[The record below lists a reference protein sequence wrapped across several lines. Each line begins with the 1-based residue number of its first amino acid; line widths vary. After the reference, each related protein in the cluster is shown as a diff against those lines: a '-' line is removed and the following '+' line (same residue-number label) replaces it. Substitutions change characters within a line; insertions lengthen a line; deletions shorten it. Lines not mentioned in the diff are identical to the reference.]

1 MKILNSAIT
10 MAGESRLEQKSEV
23 TEQLNFWDQRNS
35 LEGKDAWTLPKDI
48 LELSHA
54 ASNKIKGTCEADEE
68 TGYQLSE
75 KDKQNILLIEKFI
88 EKLTGKKIKILVA
101 DKAFISGQDKYGL
114 VLPNGQQA
122 EIVRDQRQGWGLSYS
137 YHESVQEKE
146 TVSFSSGGS
155 VQTEDG
161 RQIDFRLEFEAVR
174 ESSHSIDISIK
185 AGDALIDPLVV
196 NYGTGMASLSDDKVS
211 FDLNNDGQ
219 EDNISFVNE
228 GSGFLALDKNADGTI
243 NNGSELFG
251 PTTGDGFAELAQYD
265 LDKNNWID
273 ENDAIFN
280 QLKVWSRD
288 SEGSEQ
294 LMAIGAVG
302 IGAIY
307 LGNVDTQFSL
317 RGTDQSQQGQLQ
329 STGVF
334 LKENGLA
341 GTIQHVD
348 LVV

>member
-35 LEGKDAWTLPKDI
+35 LEGKDAWTLPKDV
-48 LELSHA
+48 LELSDA
-54 ASNKIKGTCEADEE
+54 ANNKIKGTCESDEE
-68 TGYQLSE
+68 PLYQLSE

-88 EKLTGKKIKILVA
+88 EKLTGKKIKLLVA
-101 DKAFISGQDKYGL
+101 DKAFISGQDKVGL
-114 VLPNGQQA
+114 DLPNGQQA
-122 EIVRDQRQGWGLSYS
+122 EIARDQRQGWGLSYN
-137 YHESVQEKE
+137 YHESVQETE
-146 TVSFSSGGS
+146 TVSFSSSGI

-174 ESSHSIDISIK
+174 ESSRSIDISIK

-219 EDNISFVNE
+219 KDNISFVNE
-228 GSGFLALDKNADGTI
+228 GSGLLALDKNADGII

-273 ENDAIFN
+273 ENDAVFN

-288 SEGSEQ
+288 TEGNEQ

-317 RGTDQSQQGQLQ
+317 QGTDQSQQGQLQ

-334 LKENGLA
+334 LKENGMA

-348 LVV
+348 FAV